1 MRSNQQ
7 DLFDTM
13 KKSLTNQLKFALELF
28 GNDKAKAVEYVQERT
43 AAGRKVWEVVKK
55 EMGLA

>member
-13 KKSLTNQLKFALELF
+13 KKSLTNQIKFALALC
-28 GNDKAKAVEYVQERT
+28 GGDKAKAIEYVKERT
-43 AAGRKVWEVVKK
+43 CAGHKVWEVVTK